1 MFLGG
6 GNTFASPPEVPFF
19 GSADFL
25 LPVESPEIKAFSSY
39 SEKASALK
47 SFHRTNENNHSY
59 MEAHRHH

>member
-6 GNTFASPPEVPFF
+6 GNTFSSPPGVPFF

-39 SEKASALK
+39 SEKPVL
-47 SFHRTNENNHSY
+47 
-59 MEAHRHH
+59 